1 MLVTLV
7 LYCHLGKGTYKWKA
21 TGALYDGDWKEDKRN
36 GFGTYSI
43 PTEDG
48 GYTKQ
53 YSGGWKDNKKHVCTC
68 ILLYLFNLL
77 RFLSF
82 HTMMYC

>member
-1 MLVTLV
+1 M
-7 LYCHLGKGTYKWKA
+7 
-21 TGALYDGDWKEDKRN
+21 RN

-53 YSGGWKDNKKHVCTC
+53 YSGGWKDNKKHVCVVIVC
-68 ILLYLFNLL
+68 
-77 RFLSF
+77 LSVCLSVCGSPIHPSVYAF
-82 HTMMYC
+82 ASVDVLKESPCP

>member
-1 MLVTLV
+1 M
-7 LYCHLGKGTYKWKA
+7 
-21 TGALYDGDWKEDKRN
+21 RN

-53 YSGGWKDNKKHVCTC
+53 YSGGWKDNKKHVCMSLDTC
-68 ILLYLFNLL
+68 Y
-77 RFLSF
+77 
-82 HTMMYC
+82 